1 MAAAT
6 LTVAAVT
13 AARTPE
19 PANHALRAQVQNIR
33 SISGITIGEP
43 SLPTKEGY
51 LAPTLHDSNLAG
63 GFALTGTGEAGGSW

>member
-1 MAAAT
+1 M
-6 LTVAAVT
+6 
-13 AARTPE
+13 
-19 PANHALRAQVQNIR
+19 QNIR